1 LPAPH
6 PAPTV
11 KLVFNLHQHL
21 EEVITPVLR
30 IWNIFDRTDFTPR
43 GEQVRDEL
51 AAFLDKLRK
60 DVLKFEKQRD
70 RALAREAQKRERQSV

>member
-1 LPAPH
+1 LSLTSTSISRKSSPRSCGSGTSS
-6 PAPTV
+6 TV
-11 KLVFNLHQHL
+11 
-21 EEVITPVLR
+21 
-30 IWNIFDRTDFTPR
+30 FTPR